1 MHRIT
6 CPKSTITNP
15 KLHSTILAWIKPK
28 PTYIQ
33 LPTLPEFNQNLPI
46 FNYHLPKVPTI
57 TCPSLIIICPNSTI
71 TCQNAKITCPYSIVN
86 CLIFI
91 VFNLMSIETCL
102 NSGCQDFSQPD
113 FSQLHWFL
121 IKFQPCKSWQSPV
134 RVRYILGSYPE
145 EKNRKIVQKN
155 GVVAKSRVAKS
166 RVAKSQLR
174 KVVESLHQLVR

>member
-15 KLHSTILAWIKPK
+15 KLHSTILARIKPK

-46 FNYHLPKVPTI
+46 FNYPLPKVPTI

-86 CLIFI
+86 CLILT

-102 NSGCQDFSQPD
+102 NSGCQDFSRPD
-113 FSQLHWFL
+113 FSQLFRFLVQIFEFFPRGKSKNIPKPTPNPNRRSPWFTWL
-121 IKFQPCKSWQSPV
+121 KM
-134 RVRYILGSYPE
+134 
-145 EKNRKIVQKN
+145 
-155 GVVAKSRVAKS
+155 
-166 RVAKSQLR
+166 
-174 KVVESLHQLVR
+174 H